1 MTQARS
7 VPINKIFQP
16 LYTSK
21 KRYFLLTG
29 GRASLKSSTVH
40 DFVARL
46 TYEKGHGIL
55 FTRFTMKSAE
65 KSIIPEFSI
74 VLNRLGIT
82 QDFKVTKNVVTNLHT
97 GSFIYFSGIK
107 TNQGDQTANLKSIAG
122 ITTLVVEEGEDFN
135 DESKFDTIDDSIR
148 TSEKQNRIIWIQNPT
163 TKEHFVYTRWIAPAN
178 KQINVNGYN
187 VTVSNMPDV
196 EHIHSSYLIAEQYLS
211 EGWMQKANRYKEQA
225 EQEDKLYRQTKGD
238 QGKKKEE
245 SHYYYN
251 YIGGWLE
258 RAEGVIF
265 DNWQEGEFDD
275 SLPYCYG
282 LDYGYSPDPTAM
294 PKIAVDDKRKL
305 IYAKEIIYQTELDDI
320 PARLEIE
327 EISKRDL
334 IVADLNELR
343 TTAAIRKK
351 GYNIQNAA
359 KGAGSIAQDIRD
371 IKQYTIIVDPDSP
384 NLKKELNNYV
394 WNDKKASI
402 PIDDYNHLMD
412 AMRYAFR
419 RLVRKSKGVR
429 RRN

>member
-1 MTQARS
+1 MGVTL
-7 VPINKIFQP
+7 QP
-16 LYTSK
+16 QFRKLK
-21 KRYFLLTG
+21 KRSCPRYVVVTG
-29 GRASLKSSTVH
+29 GRGSAKSFGVSTICADRVCGPGHRILYTRYTMASADL
-40 DFVARL
+40 
-46 TYEKGHGIL
+46 
-55 FTRFTMKSAE
+55 
-65 KSIIPEFSI
+65 SIIPEVEQKLELLN
-74 VLNRLGIT
+74 VLPC
-82 QDFKVTKNVVTNLHT
+82 FHVTKNLITNKIN
-97 GSFIYFSGIK
+97 GSDIIFRGIK
-107 TNQGDQTANLKSIAG
+107 TTSGNQTAALKSLQGVSTWVLDEAEE
-122 ITTLVVEEGEDFN
+122 LVNEN
-135 DESKFDTIDDSIR
+135 DFDTIDMSIR
-148 TSEKQNRIIWIQNPT
+148 AKGQKNQVILILNPT
-163 TKEHFVYTRWIAPAN
+163 TTEHWIWKRWFEKTHRHEVIDGHPVA
-178 KQINVNGYN
+178 IS
-187 VTVSNMPDV
+187 THPDV
-196 EHIHSSYLIAEQYLS
+196 LHIHLTYLT
-211 EGWMQKANRYKEQA
+211 N
-225 EQEDKLYRQTKGD
+225 
-238 QGKKKEE
+238 KKHLEE
-245 SHYYYN
+245 SFLRSIEQMKADNPGKYAHRV
-251 YIGGWLE
+251 IGGWLE
-258 RAEGVIF
+258 KAEGVIF
-265 DNWQEGEFDD
+265 DNWQEGEFNDN
-275 SLPYCYG
+275 LPYCYG

-419 RLVRKSKGVR
+419 RLVRKSKGVK